1 VSFQSLADA
10 VGQDATAF
18 CRFFPVARLSG
29 SGPPVDARGVG
40 QNARHPGC
48 FVIDGL
54 VWFAV
59 LVGVGQPEDED
70 SLSSMWRADFLRCKQ
85 SERAAETAS
94 RQVLKDAI
102 EAERHVAGD
111 VLEED
116 PARSKSSDEL
126 EDDRPQMTRVVFSQ
140 SLSCLAERLAWIAS
154 GDPVHSRE
162 FMRG

>member
-1 VSFQSLADA
+1 
-10 VGQDATAF
+10 
-18 CRFFPVARLSG
+18 
-29 SGPPVDARGVG
+29 
-40 QNARHPGC
+40 
-48 FVIDGL
+48 
-54 VWFAV
+54 V
-59 LVGVGQPEDED
+59 LVGVGQPEDKD

-85 SERAAETAS
+85 SERAAETAA

-116 PARSKSSDEL
+116 AARSKSSDEL
-126 EDDRPQMTRVVFSQ
+126 EDDRPQMTRVIFSQ
-140 SLSCLAERLAWIAS
+140 SLPCVTEGLARIAA